1 MLGFAIG
8 GLALLVG
15 GALLLSGSGGATP
28 RARGGGAF
36 RPGSGRPRGAE
47 PRTTCQGD
55 PAWAARFNSEGPI
68 LSWVDCTDRTA
79 ADVME
84 LVRILRADGRTQLAA
99 AAESRW
105 NARRSVESAPPD
117 GALTPEGEREATGS
131 TAAEEPRPF
140 DDAVASE
147 SRDGGTPRRRMVLE
161 GLDFSGDDAPRGGES
176 RPEGAGP
183 YWMFGDPSAPE
194 GTYVPSTFDA
204 SAARRLAG
212 PLARAI
218 RESHEA
224 NRPVRRIRDF
234 QRAAGLRADGLY
246 GARTY
251 QALRYF
257 GVATPPEPYVTPPF
271 KSEVIY
277 VAPTTRHS

>member
-15 GALLLSGSGGATP
+15 GALLLSGSSSGSSARP
-28 RARGGGAF
+28 RGGGAF

-55 PAWAARFNSEGPI
+55 PAWAARFNSEAPI
-68 LSWVDCTDRTA
+68 FDWIDCADRTPA
-79 ADVME
+79 EVME
-84 LVRILRADGRTQLAA
+84 LVRILRADGRTALAS

-105 NARRSVESAPPD
+105 NARRTVESAPPD
-117 GALTPEGEREATGS
+117 GALTPEGEREASGS

-140 DDAVASE
+140 DEAVASDA
-147 SRDGGTPRRRMVLE
+147 RDGATPRRRMVLE
-161 GLDFSGDDAPRGGES
+161 GLDFSEDEARGGAR
-176 RPEGAGP
+176 RPDGAGP

-204 SAARRLAG
+204 GAARRLAG

-234 QRAAGLRADGLY
+234 QRAAGLRADGQY

-257 GVATPPEPYVTPPF
+257 GVTTPPEPYVVPPY